1 VKIIKFR
8 EKKKYNFKRR
18 VFVKDLILKMFIG
31 IHSFEKKKKQPVR
44 FSIDITLEK
53 NLMYNSDLSSIV
65 NYETVIKNVSNIAK
79 KKHYPL
85 LENLADEIFLKLFRE
100 KKIRKI
106 KLKLEKTDIIKN
118 TSSVGIEIEKSR
130 SDEY

>member
-1 VKIIKFR
+1 MKIIKFR

-53 NLMYNSDLSSIV
+53 NLMYNSDLNSIV

-85 LENLADEIFLKLFRE
+85 LENLADEIFIKLFRE

>member
-1 VKIIKFR
+1 MKIIKFR

-53 NLMYNSDLSSIV
+53 NLVYNSDLSSIV

-85 LENLADEIFLKLFRE
+85 LENLADEIFIKLFRE

>member
-1 VKIIKFR
+1 MKIIKFK
-8 EKKKYNFKRR
+8 EKKKYNYKRS
-18 VFVKDLILKMFIG
+18 VFVKDLILKMFVG

-44 FSIDITLEK
+44 FNVDITLEK
-53 NLMYNSDLSSIV
+53 NLMFNSDLDNIV
-65 NYETVIKNVSNIAK
+65 NYETVIKNITSIAK
-79 KKHYPL
+79 KKHYLL

-130 SDEY
+130 SNEY

>member
-1 VKIIKFR
+1 MKIIKFR

-85 LENLADEIFLKLFRE
+85 LENLADEIFIKLFRE

>member
-1 VKIIKFR
+1 
-8 EKKKYNFKRR
+8 
-18 VFVKDLILKMFIG
+18 MFIG

-100 KKIRKI
+100 KKIKKI

>member
-1 VKIIKFR
+1 MKIIKFR

-100 KKIRKI
+100 KKIKKI

>member
-1 VKIIKFR
+1 MKIIKFR

-79 KKHYPL
+79 KKTLP
-85 LENLADEIFLKLFRE
+85 
-100 KKIRKI
+100 
-106 KLKLEKTDIIKN
+106 
-118 TSSVGIEIEKSR
+118 TS
-130 SDEY
+130 

>member
-1 VKIIKFR
+1 MKIIKFR

-53 NLMYNSDLSSIV
+53 NLMYNSDLNSIV